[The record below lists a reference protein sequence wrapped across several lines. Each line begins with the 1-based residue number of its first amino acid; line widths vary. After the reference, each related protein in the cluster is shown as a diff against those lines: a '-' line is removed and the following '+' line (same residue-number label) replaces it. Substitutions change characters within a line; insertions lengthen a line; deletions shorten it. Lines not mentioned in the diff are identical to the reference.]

1 MLTIQEKEMYKEAAL
16 SQIGELKDQVEN
28 VRYRTH
34 RKDRVEV
41 LLDMEG
47 GNVFV
52 VTCTRRKNGSNS

>member
-1 MLTIQEKEMYKEAAL
+1 MLTIQEKELYKEAAL
-16 SQIGELKDQVEN
+16 SQIGELKDQVKN

-52 VTCTRRKNGSNS
+52 VTCTRRKNGSNN

>member
-1 MLTIQEKEMYKEAAL
+1 MLTIQEKELYKKAAL
-16 SQIGELKDQVEN
+16 SQVGELKDQVEN

-41 LLDMEG
+41 LLDMKG

-52 VTCTRRKNGSNS
+52 VTCTRRKNGSNN

>member
-1 MLTIQEKEMYKEAAL
+1 MLTIQEKELYKKVAL
-16 SQIGELKDQVEN
+16 SQIGELKDQVEG

-47 GNVFV
+47 GNVFI
-52 VTCTRRKNGSNS
+52 VTCRRKHGSNN

>member
-1 MLTIQEKEMYKEAAL
+1 MLTIQEKELYKKVAL
-16 SQIGELKDQVEN
+16 SQVGELKDQVKG

-47 GNVFV
+47 GNVFI
-52 VTCTRRKNGSNS
+52 VTCTRRRNGNNS